1 MTEVAD
7 DVVVADV
14 VVVVDA
20 ADVVVVAD
28 DVVVQR
34 SGRVSLRD
42 LLRLRAFR
50 RRSESLQPLVASLV
64 N

>member
-28 DVVVQR
+28 DVVVNCH
-34 SGRVSLRD
+34 VDADEIPAMELP
-42 LLRLRAFR
+42 A
-50 RRSESLQPLVASLV
+50 ESRNAPASMST
-64 N
+64 